1 MKRVLSSL
9 LALLII
15 LTAIPTVG
23 FGTSRDEPNL
33 VMVNPN
39 TVIGEPGDIVS
50 IPLEIKN
57 TGRGSAEDITAV
69 LSADSTGMVYVDGSA
84 YKNLGRLSGGRTN
97 SFDIDVKIDERAESK
112 TYTMNLSVVYYSR
125 ATSETQTVKD
135 KDGNETYVDVEIAA
149 KKYELSGTVNVR
161 VSGGDK
167 TPEVTVSRVDIM
179 PAATVRAGNNV
190 VVGFELENTG
200 DSPARNIKVALKGL
214 SNEGFSLQTGVSS
227 KTIPVIE
234 SGRKDY
240 IFFELKSSKRMA
252 QGNHEMEVEISYR
265 DEKRNEIT
273 DKSSYYIGIA
283 SNDDRASQLLIQNL
297 TYPTGNFGANKEFN
311 ISFDVKNQGQTTAKK
326 IVIKVNAKDGG
337 VVPKSLSTMI
347 VDSLEPG
354 STVQANFTMLTTK
367 ASETQNYPIEI
378 TVDYT
383 DDLLGTGENRD
394 QLYQLIGAFVV
405 APAEKEDGNLSTPK
419 LIIDKYNFEPQL
431 VEAGQNFVMNLSFY
445 NTNNKKAVKNIKIF
459 LTSDEKTDPNSNSA
473 GGSVFTPVDSSNTFY
488 IDNIP
493 PNGRVEKRITMF
505 TVPDAVAKTYTLT
518 ANFEYEDAEANKF
531 DAIEL
536 IGVPVI
542 QKSKLDLGEI
552 SDMPEAF
559 IGQSTPISLE
569 FFNTGKVTLY
579 NMMVKLEGD
588 FQTENAQLYV
598 GNFASGTSEYFE
610 GYVIPNAPGTLE
622 GELVFT
628 YEDSTGQ
635 EQEIRE
641 PFSLNVMDMPMEPEF
656 PGGEYPLPE
665 EPSGGNKTKLFIG
678 GGIAIVAAAAGVIIF
693 KKRKNKKA
701 EAMEIDE

>member
-1 MKRVLSSL
+1 MKKVLCSILVL
-9 LALLII
+9 LMIVSVFPIAGFANGN
-15 LTAIPTVG
+15 TPTTKIEYG
-23 FGTSRDEPNL
+23 SPDL
-33 VMVNPN
+33 VMVNSN
-39 TVIGEPGDIVS
+39 TVIGEAGDTVS
-50 IPLEIKN
+50 IPIELRN
-57 TGRGSAEDITAV
+57 SSSYGAEDITAT
-69 LSADSTGMVYVDGSA
+69 LAADSSGMVYVDGAS
-84 YKNLGRLSGGRTN
+84 YKTIGSISGGR
-97 SFDIDVKIDERAESK
+97 SKKFEIDVKIDERAESK
-112 TYTMNLSVVYYSR
+112 TYAMSLEVVYYSESYR
-125 ATSETQTVKD
+125 DEEGYLIPPTKKTLSQT
-135 KDGNETYVDVEIAA
+135 I
-149 KKYELSGTVNVR
+149 NVR

-311 ISFDVKNQGQTTAKK
+311 ISFDVKNQGQSTAKK

-378 TVDYT
+378 TIDYT
-383 DDLLGTGENRD
+383 DDLLGSGENRD

-552 SDMPEAF
+552 SYMPEAF

-678 GGIAIVAAAAGVIIF
+678 GGIALVAAAAGVIIF